1 MVFPPGDLPN
11 SGIETGSPA
20 LVDSPP
26 QVDSLPAELP
36 GKPWREGM
44 ECFKIRNKTKMPDHT
59 I

>member
-36 GKPWREGM
+36 GKPWRE
-44 ECFKIRNKTKMPDHT
+44 
-59 I
+59 